1 MKILYDTETQTLKGY
16 NRSDDEPVYGWLDP
30 RYLVLELIEQEK
42 PDHNPATHYLRRTE
56 AIDLDTLQVIRGW
69 ELVAH
74 EPLPVIVTMT
84 SLRLALIDAG
94 LYQTITSAINGI
106 EDATEKLKAQTW
118 WSTAQTVRRMHP
130 LVAGI
135 AALAGKT
142 DAQVDA
148 IFAAAQA
155 LDNPTP

>member
-1 MKILYDTETQTLKGY
+1 MKTRQQVEAEIRTDNPT
-16 NRSDDEPVYGWLDP
+16 SDNLTAGHPVY
-30 RYLVLELIEQEK
+30 EALIAK
-42 PDHNPATHYLRRTE
+42 WTDAGMADLAT
-56 AIDLDTLQVIRGW
+56 AAPPIV
-69 ELVAH
+69 
-74 EPLPVIVTMT
+74 VTMT

-106 EDATEKLKAQTW
+106 ADATEKLKAQTW
-118 WSTAQTVRRMHP
+118 WATAQTVRRAHP

-135 AALAGKT
+135 AALAGRT

>member
-1 MKILYDTETQTLKGY
+1 MKILYDTETQSLKRYPRG
-16 NRSDDEPVYGWLDP
+16 DEDPVVGLDA

-42 PDHNPATHYLRRTE
+42 PDHDPATHYLRRTE
-56 AIDLDTLQVIRGW
+56 SIDLDTLQVVRGW

-74 EPLPVIVTMT
+74 EPMPVVVTMT

-118 WSTAQTVRRMHP
+118 WATAQTVRRVHP

-135 AALAGKT
+135 AAVAGKT

>member
-1 MKILYDTETQTLKGY
+1 MKILYDTQTQSLKRY
-16 NRSDDEPVYGWLDP
+16 PRSDDEPVVGLDA
-30 RYLVLELIEQEK
+30 RYLVLDLTEQEK
-42 PDHNPATHYLRRTE
+42 PEHDPATHYLRSTE
-56 AIDLDTLQVIRGW
+56 AIDLDALQVVRGW

-74 EPLPVIVTMT
+74 EPMPVIVTMT

-106 EDATEKLKAQTW
+106 ADATEKLKAQTW
-118 WSTAQTVRRMHP
+118 WATAQTVRRAHP

-135 AALAGKT
+135 AALAGRT
-142 DAQVDA
+142 EAQVDA
-148 IFAAAQA
+148 IFAAAQV

>member
-1 MKILYDTETQTLKGY
+1 MKILYDTETQSLKPY
-16 NRSDDEPVYGWLDP
+16 PRVDNEPVVGLDP
-30 RYLVLELIEQEK
+30 RYLVLDLIEQEK
-42 PDHNPATHYLRRTE
+42 PDHDHATHYLRRTE
-56 AIDLDTLQVIRGW
+56 AIDLDALQVMRGW

-74 EPLPVIVTMT
+74 EPMPVIVTMT

-106 EDATEKLKAQTW
+106 EDATEKLKSQTW
-118 WSTAQTVRRMHP
+118 WATAQTVRRAHP

-135 AALAGKT
+135 AAGAGKT

>member
-1 MKILYDTETQTLKGY
+1 MDISKAIQHIRPGAQWSLHGNDYDT
-16 NRSDDEPVYGWLDP
+16 
-30 RYLVLELIEQEK
+30 LVWHGPGEK
-42 PDHNPATHYLRRTE
+42 P
-56 AIDLDTLQVIRGW
+56 TLQ
-69 ELVAH
+69 ELQEAWDSI
-74 EPLPVIVTMT
+74 PPPPVIVSMT

-94 LYQTITSAINGI
+94 LYQIVTSAINGI
-106 EDATEKLKAQTW
+106 PDATEKLKAQIW
-118 WSTAQTVRRMHP
+118 WATAQNVRRDHP

-135 AALAGKT
+135 AALAGRT

>member
-1 MKILYDTETQTLKGY
+1 MKILYDTTTETLAPY
-16 NRSDDEPVYGWLDP
+16 PRSDDEPVIGLDP
-30 RYLVLELIEQEK
+30 CYLVLELIEQEK
-42 PDHNPATHYLRRTE
+42 PEHDLATHYLNRTE
-56 AIDLDTLQVIRGW
+56 VIDLDALQCVRGW

-74 EPLPVIVTMT
+74 GTPPVVVTMT

-106 EDATEKLKAQTW
+106 ADATEKLKAQTW
-118 WSTAQTVRRMHP
+118 WSTAQTVRRVHP

-135 AALAGKT
+135 AALAGRT

>member
-1 MKILYDTETQTLKGY
+1 MKILYDTTSQSLAPYPRG
-16 NRSDDEPVYGWLDP
+16 DDEPVAVWLDP
-30 RYLVLELIEQEK
+30 RYLVLNLVTSEPPQHNEQ
-42 PDHNPATHYLRRTE
+42 THMLQPTE
-56 AIDLDTLQVIRGW
+56 TIDLDAHQCVRGW
-69 ELVAH
+69 AVVERPI
-74 EPLPVIVTMT
+74 EPVIVTMT

-106 EDATEKLKAQTW
+106 ADATEKLKAQTW
-118 WSTAQTVRRMHP
+118 WATAQTVRRVHP

-135 AALAGKT
+135 AALAGRT

>member
-1 MKILYDTETQTLKGY
+1 MKTLYDTTTAKLTPYPRG
-16 NRSDDEPVYGWLDP
+16 DHEPVVGLDA
-30 RYLVLELIEQEK
+30 RYLALDLTAGDK
-42 PDHNPATHYLRRTE
+42 PQHDPATHYLRRTE
-56 AIDLDTLQVIRGW
+56 AIDLDNLQVVRGW
-69 ELVAH
+69 ELVAY
-74 EPLPVIVTMT
+74 EPMPVVVTMT

-94 LYQTITSAINGI
+94 LYQTVTSAINGI
-106 EDATEKLKAQTW
+106 ADATEKLKAQTW
-118 WSTAQTVRRMHP
+118 WATAQTVRRVHP

-135 AALAGKT
+135 AALAGQT

>member
-1 MKILYDTETQTLKGY
+1 MKLLYDTTTAKLTPY
-16 NRSDDEPVYGWLDP
+16 PRSDDEPVVGLDP
-30 RYLVLELIEQEK
+30 CYLVLGLIQQEK
-42 PDHNPATHYLRRTE
+42 PDHDPATHYLRRTE
-56 AIDLDTLQVIRGW
+56 AIDLNASQVTRGW
-69 ELVAH
+69 GLVAH
-74 EPLPVIVTMT
+74 EPMPVVVTMT

-94 LYQTITSAINGI
+94 LYQTITAAINGI
-106 EDATEKLKAQTW
+106 ADATEKLKAQTW
-118 WSTAQTVRRMHP
+118 WATAQTVRRVHP

-135 AALAGKT
+135 AALAGRT

>member
-1 MKILYDTETQTLKGY
+1 MKRIAHISNGTITNVSMARDDYTPDGITQMLE
-16 NRSDDEPVYGWLDP
+16 SDALAAGLTYATRQEEPM
-30 RYLVLELIEQEK
+30 
-42 PDHNPATHYLRRTE
+42 
-56 AIDLDTLQVIRGW
+56 
-69 ELVAH
+69 
-74 EPLPVIVTMT
+74 PVIVTMT

-118 WSTAQTVRRMHP
+118 WSTAQTVRRVHP

>member
-1 MKILYDTETQTLKGY
+1 MKILYDTETQSIKRY
-16 NRSDDEPVYGWLDP
+16 PRNDDEPVVGLDA

-42 PDHNPATHYLRRTE
+42 PEHDPATHYLRRTQ
-56 AIDLDTLQVIRGW
+56 AIDLDTLQVMRGW
-69 ELVAH
+69 EIVAH
-74 EPLPVIVTMT
+74 EPMPVIVTMT

-118 WSTAQTVRRMHP
+118 WATAQTVRRAHP

-135 AALAGKT
+135 AAGAGKT

>member
-1 MKILYDTETQTLKGY
+1 MKLLYNTQTAQLVSY
-16 NRSDDEPVYGWLDP
+16 NRSDDEPPVGHDA
-30 RYLVLELIEQEK
+30 RYLVLKLIEQEK
-42 PDHNPATHYLRRTE
+42 PDHDPDTHYLRRTE
-56 AIDLDTLQVIRGW
+56 TIDTDNLQVMRGW

-74 EPLPVIVTMT
+74 EPMPVVVTMT

-118 WSTAQTVRRMHP
+118 WATAQTVRRVHP

-135 AALAGKT
+135 AAVAGRT